1 VLPISPARAGGSA
14 AFNAPPS
21 SRPPAAP
28 PHRADLPRDT
38 SSVSTHRVSAE
49 RQPATPANCRP
60 PSRRGVRPVRRCS
73 GHVLRAIAPGYS
85 PRALSNTTQSNVIN
99 TYCTTPS
106 LLSHGNTPWAIDA
119 SSSAVAPPQG
129 QVTPLPVDCPTP
141 SHDTTMPSLLSRG
154 IPPRAID
161 ASSSAAAPS
170 QGQVAPFSVDHS
182 APSHARKFSSVLRAI
197 TRPAAP
203 PYSGLSRLPSRPRLP
218 IPPIAVPSATAGSP
232 RPSSAPRPSTSSHAA
247 PCSAAGSSPPTPP
260 SPTPLATVSAASSPP
275 PPSPPSPAS
284 PSLRAPAAAVL
295 PVPLRSCCRR
305 PLCGAVRCP
314 RPRTVSWGLPLVSGV
329 HSVPWR
335 CASRPTPRS
344 ATRRTAPQGALA
356 GNPRR
361 RLPRLRAPRTAGP
374 PAPEPCASVGTDLP
388 PRPPRAAGA
397 PSAATAPGPPTTPAS
412 GSAPTST
419 SSSIV
424 STARPPSPPSPLL
437 LRP

>member
-1 VLPISPARAGGSA
+1 MLPISPARAGGSA

-38 SSVSTHRVSAE
+38 SSVSAHRVSAE

-60 PSRRGVRPVRRCS
+60 PSRGVRPVRRCS

-85 PRALSNTTQSNVIN
+85 PRALSNSTQSNVIN

-106 LLSHGNTPWAIDA
+106 LLSHGNPPWAIDA
-119 SSSAVAPPQG
+119 SSSAVTPPPG

-141 SHDTTMPSLLSRG
+141 SHDTTRTMPSLLSRG
-154 IPPRAID
+154 IPPRAIV

-170 QGQVAPFSVDHS
+170 QGQVTPFSVDHS

-218 IPPIAVPSATAGSP
+218 IPPIAVPSTTAGSP
-232 RPSSAPRPSTSSHAA
+232 RPSSAPRLSTSSHAA
-247 PCSAAGSSPPTPP
+247 PCSAAGSSPPTPTSPAPLASRAAPRGLASSPPSAPAGVVRSMSLCGPPSTSARCPAPTAPP
-260 SPTPLATVSAASSPP
+260 SPTVSVASSPP

-284 PSLRAPAAAVL
+284 PSLRAPAAAVR

-305 PLCGAVRCP
+305 PL
-314 RPRTVSWGLPLVSGV
+314 
-329 HSVPWR
+329 
-335 CASRPTPRS
+335 
-344 ATRRTAPQGALA
+344 
-356 GNPRR
+356 
-361 RLPRLRAPRTAGP
+361 
-374 PAPEPCASVGTDLP
+374 
-388 PRPPRAAGA
+388 
-397 PSAATAPGPPTTPAS
+397 
-412 GSAPTST
+412 
-419 SSSIV
+419 
-424 STARPPSPPSPLL
+424 
-437 LRP
+437 